1 MRKILRVYISKSGRV
16 DVEDCASTSRYLSEE
31 LDKEANSNLIE
42 GAYTLEVSSLGL
54 DFDKNSKKGGKWQ
67 KK

>member
-1 MRKILRVYISKSGRV
+1 MRGFISKSGGV